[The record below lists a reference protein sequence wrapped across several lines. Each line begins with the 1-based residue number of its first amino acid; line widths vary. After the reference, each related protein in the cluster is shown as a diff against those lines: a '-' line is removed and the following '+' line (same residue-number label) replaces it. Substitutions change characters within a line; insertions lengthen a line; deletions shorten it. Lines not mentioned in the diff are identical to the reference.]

1 MQAYLKEQETLME
14 GMQHEVDE
22 FGNRYYVEN
31 GEFVEQM
38 LACCDRFDV
47 DVKGDYPSSE
57 LTHE

>member
-1 MQAYLKEQETLME
+1 ME